1 MTDTTENAQSVGDK
15 AKSWVV
21 SAFGWLIVALIVFFL
36 INWLFSTLAIA
47 FKAVFAVAIVGL
59 MIFGYVKLRRNER
72 RHDQQ
77 QTHNQNG
84 V

>member
-1 MTDTTENAQSVGDK
+1 MDG
-15 AKSWVV
+15 
-21 SAFGWLIVALIVFFL
+21 L
-36 INWLFSTLAIA
+36 
-47 FKAVFAVAIVGL
+47 GL

-84 V
+84 M